1 MSASRIVRAR
11 SRSQRDPSAK
21 GRLTTRDRALVQ
33 LVALSG
39 AASRSQIM
47 GLGFFES
54 VSRANRRLR
63 YLFDARYL
71 RRTQLATGA
80 NSLETVYVLGPAGV
94 LIAAELA
101 VMERAELQRHAAR
114 QPERSYLEHHL
125 GVLSLRLMA
134 NRPSGEG
141 PRSFEFLTEP
151 ECRHEYHLV
160 RGSKSI
166 RRLIKPDAYFEI
178 GTELDRSHFF
188 LEFDRGNCSL
198 MQMKGVFERYGH
210 YAREGAFGSVYGQGS
225 FEVLV
230 VTTAGK
236 RRIAHLAAIAKG
248 CGADVRFATM
258 QDVCTMGFYS
268 TVWRGDPDEPPKSLL
283 AESTE
288 VTPR

>member
-1 MSASRIVRAR
+1 MSASRIDSAR
-11 SRSQRDPSAK
+11 KRSQRDPFAK
-21 GRLTTRDRALVQ
+21 GRLTERDRHLVQ
-33 LVALSG
+33 VVALSG

-80 NSLETVYVLGPAGV
+80 NSLETVYVLGPNSV
-94 LIAAELA
+94 PIVAELA
-101 VMERAELQRHAAR
+101 VIERAELLRHASR

-125 GVLSLRLMA
+125 GVLSIRLMV

-141 PRSFEFLTEP
+141 LRPIQFLTEP
-151 ECRHEYHLV
+151 ECRHEYRIV

-166 RRLIKPDAYFEI
+166 RRLIKPDAYVEI
-178 GTELDRSHFF
+178 GSGSARSHFF
-188 LEFDRGNCSL
+188 LEFDRGNCSIR
-198 MQMKGVFERYGH
+198 QMEGVFKRYGC
-210 YAREGAFGSVYGQGS
+210 YARDGAFGSVYGQGS

-236 RRIAHLAAIAKG
+236 RRIAHLAAVARD
-248 CGADVRFATM
+248 CGVAVRFATM
-258 QDVCTMGFYS
+258 QDVRTTGFYS
-268 TVWRGDPDEPPKSLL
+268 PIWQCDPEEPSSSLI
-283 AESTE
+283 ESTE
-288 VTPR
+288 APL